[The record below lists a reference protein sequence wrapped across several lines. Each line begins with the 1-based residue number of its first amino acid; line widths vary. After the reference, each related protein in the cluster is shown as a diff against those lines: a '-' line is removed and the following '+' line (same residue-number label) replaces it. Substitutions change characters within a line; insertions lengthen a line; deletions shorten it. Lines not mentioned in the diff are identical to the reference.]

1 MSERIDAMKLNK
13 LVKSALKTA
22 VYLMD
27 ETADQMDRVS
37 ERASSIADN
46 ARGVIRPNEGH
57 GFRNFMTFL
66 LGVGVGVGAGMLLA
80 PSSGEELRNSLSDK
94 VQDISDRVTG
104 RSEAYATGT
113 DMR

>member
-1 MSERIDAMKLNK
+1 MKLNK

-46 ARGVIRPNEGH
+46 ARDMVAPRESH

-80 PSSGEELRNSLSDK
+80 PSSGEELRNTITDK
-94 VQDISDRVTG
+94 VQDIGSRVTG
-104 RSEAYATGT
+104 RNEAYATGT
-113 DMR
+113 DIR

>member
-1 MSERIDAMKLNK
+1 MKLNK

-37 ERASSIADN
+37 DRASSIAEN
-46 ARGVIRPNEGH
+46 ARDIVGQRESH
-57 GFRNFMTFL
+57 GFRNFMTFV
-66 LGVGVGVGAGMLLA
+66 LGVGVGIGAGMLLA
-80 PSSGEELRNSLSDK
+80 PSSGEELRSTITDK
-94 VQDISDRVTG
+94 VQDISERVTG
-104 RSEAYATGT
+104 RSEPYATGT

>member
-1 MSERIDAMKLNK
+1 MKAMKLNK
-13 LVKSALKTA
+13 LIKSALKTA

-46 ARGVIRPNEGH
+46 AREVIRPRESH
-57 GFRNFMTFL
+57 GFRNFMSFL

-80 PSSGEELRNSLSDK
+80 PSSGEELRNSISDK

-104 RSEAYATGT
+104 RSETYATGT
-113 DMR
+113 DVR